1 MSPMITLVALVA
13 ALGVSSCGGGSSAPK
28 IASDRRCEATLGFE
42 GPISDPLG
50 REQLGFVK
58 LAVSNDNA
66 RNGTAI
72 GLAVADT
79 RRDGSTTTA
88 ASGLFIA
95 QPRIV
100 AVIGPAGD
108 REVEAV
114 GPMFGRAGLAFVSA
128 SATASAL
135 TDGANPTFF
144 RVVPPQDLQGPQVA
158 RFVVSHLRP
167 RTLVTIGDRSAYS
180 SELVQSMLPVF
191 RSARVVVDQVAT
203 AHSPGAIPALARV
216 TSPIT
221 VVVLAWNLAPSAE
234 AFGRSLVGQHRT
246 ATIVGPDHLFA
257 PGVFTIPGSYITA
270 YGPDITALPDDA
282 AITRQAQQTI
292 GMFGIA
298 GPTAYAATHVVDEA
312 IAATCRSGQ
321 TPSRSNVLAAIRKT
335 NESTSI
341 LGAPIRFSPNGE
353 MAGARWFVFRI
364 GAHGHYRLIT
374 TP

>member
-1 MSPMITLVALVA
+1 MITLFVLLGALS
-13 ALGVSSCGGGSSAPK
+13 VSSCGGSSSPRK
-28 IASDRRCEATLGFE
+28 ISSNNQCTATLGFE
-42 GPISDPLG
+42 GPIGNPLG

-72 GLAVADT
+72 RLAVADT
-79 RRDGSTTTA
+79 RSGVPETTA
-88 ASGLFIA
+88 VSGLLIA

-114 GPMFGRAGLAFVSA
+114 GPMFGRAGLAFISA

-144 RVVPPQDLQGPQVA
+144 RVVPAEALQGPQEA
-158 RFVVSHLRP
+158 RFVISHLRP
-167 RTLVTIGDRSAYS
+167 RALLVIGNRSAYS

-191 RSARVVVDQVAT
+191 RAARIGVDQAVT
-203 AHSPGAIPALARV
+203 TGPGSGALVPILARITAP
-216 TSPIT
+216 TS
-221 VVVLAWNLAPSAE
+221 VVVLAWDLAPGAQ
-234 AFGRSLVGQHRT
+234 AVGRSLVEQHMT
-246 ATIVGPDHLFA
+246 LTIVGPDHLFA

-270 YGPDITALPDDA
+270 YGPDITALPNDA
-282 AITRQAQQTI
+282 SIARRARQTV

-298 GPTAYAATHVVDEA
+298 GPTAYAATHVLDQA

-335 NESTSI
+335 NEPTSI
-341 LGAPIRFSPNGE
+341 LGTPIRFSPSGD
-353 MAGARWFVFRI
+353 MADARWFLFRI
-364 GAHGHYRLIT
+364 GTRGRYHLLTG
-374 TP
+374 P